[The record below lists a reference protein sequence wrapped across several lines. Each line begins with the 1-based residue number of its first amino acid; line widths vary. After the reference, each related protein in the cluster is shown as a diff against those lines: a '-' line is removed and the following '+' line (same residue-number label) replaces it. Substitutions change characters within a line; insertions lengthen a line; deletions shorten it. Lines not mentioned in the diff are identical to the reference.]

1 MRISDW
7 SSDVCSSD
15 LILERLRQ
23 GERVESFDIDRI
35 RKDGTRIDVSLAI
48 SPIKD
53 ENGVMTAA
61 STVARDV
68 TERRRA
74 DDHRGL
80 LVAELDHRVK
90 NMLAVV
96 SSLAAQT
103 LRTAGSPENF
113 VTTFQGRLKALSQVQ
128 RLLTQS
134 NWQWVA
140 LRDIALEQLAPY
152 RTEQERHI
160 AVGGDDI
167 MLTPTDTLA
176 RTVALP
182 EMAATA
188 APTIRENH
196 TA

>member
-74 DDHRGL
+74 ADHRGL
-80 LVAELDHRVK
+80 LVAELDHRVT

-96 SSLAAQT
+96 SSLPAQT
-103 LRTAGSPENF
+103 LRTAGTPEKLDRKS
-113 VTTFQGRLKALSQVQ
+113 VVKGRDVSDRVSL
-128 RLLTQS
+128 
-134 NWQWVA
+134 
-140 LRDIALEQLAPY
+140 
-152 RTEQERHI
+152 
-160 AVGGDDI
+160 G
-167 MLTPTDTLA
+167 
-176 RTVALP
+176 
-182 EMAATA
+182 
-188 APTIRENH
+188 
-196 TA
+196 

>member
-1 MRISDW
+1 MLLLYVFFFSSRRLHTIGALVTGVQTCALPIS
-7 SSDVCSSD
+7 
-15 LILERLRQ
+15 
-23 GERVESFDIDRI
+23 
-35 RKDGTRIDVSLAI
+35 RIDVSRAI

-128 RLLTQS
+128 IGRAH
-134 NWQWVA
+134 V
-140 LRDIALEQLAPY
+140 
-152 RTEQERHI
+152 
-160 AVGGDDI
+160 
-167 MLTPTDTLA
+167 
-176 RTVALP
+176 
-182 EMAATA
+182 
-188 APTIRENH
+188 
-196 TA
+196 

>member
-80 LVAELDHRVK
+80 LVAERSEEHTSELQSLMRISY
-90 NMLAVV
+90 AVFC
-96 SSLAAQT
+96 LKKKKK
-103 LRTAGSPENF
+103 
-113 VTTFQGRLKALSQVQ
+113 TTK
-128 RLLTQS
+128 
-134 NWQWVA
+134 
-140 LRDIALEQLAPY
+140 IK
-152 RTEQERHI
+152 
-160 AVGGDDI
+160 
-167 MLTPTDTLA
+167 
-176 RTVALP
+176 
-182 EMAATA
+182 
-188 APTIRENH
+188 TIRNYDSVRK
-196 TA
+196 

>member
-80 LVAELDHRVK
+80 LVAEPDHRVK
-90 NMLAVV
+90 NML
-96 SSLAAQT
+96 
-103 LRTAGSPENF
+103 EI
-113 VTTFQGRLKALSQVQ
+113 GRASC
-128 RLLTQS
+128 R
-134 NWQWVA
+134 
-140 LRDIALEQLAPY
+140 
-152 RTEQERHI
+152 
-160 AVGGDDI
+160 
-167 MLTPTDTLA
+167 A
-176 RTVALP
+176 RVCQYV
-182 EMAATA
+182 
-188 APTIRENH
+188 
-196 TA
+196 